1 MWLEFLA
8 VDVFFKQLFHI
19 FDNSSEL
26 QSKNL
31 SEQSSSH
38 IESFLSVVIT
48 IIFNSS
54 TQSRL
59 DEPIGH
65 ISSEVSLLELI
76 TIRDTNMREHV
87 VSEYASCPVDPLGSR
102 DIGSQWATQL
112 GDVLQALLLGGVVQG
127 IFEGGSEG
135 FGHCC
140 IRRITQNHIDNLLI
154 LLNSKGSKQDYDWDL
169 LADLWDCGSD
179 FAASF
184 RLFNI
189 ELELECWFVA
199 FFILGADL
207 GVP

>member
-1 MWLEFLA
+1 
-8 VDVFFKQLFHI
+8 
-19 FDNSSEL
+19 
-26 QSKNL
+26 
-31 SEQSSSH
+31 
-38 IESFLSVVIT
+38 
-48 IIFNSS
+48 
-54 TQSRL
+54 
-59 DEPIGH
+59 
-65 ISSEVSLLELI
+65 
-76 TIRDTNMREHV
+76 
-87 VSEYASCPVDPLGSR
+87 
-102 DIGSQWATQL
+102 
-112 GDVLQALLLGGVVQG
+112 VQG